1 MSQYFCGTIKSKSWP
16 YEQYYIGNKD
26 EENRRNG
33 DGENHWTGAKS
44 LERYSGQFLRDTMH
58 GLGEYYWRYVDKE
71 GAFFTYEGHF
81 YCNKLHGYGSLSYPD
96 GRVFNGL
103 FYHNIKFGPG
113 VESCV
118 DIRQNVGLWLGDQ
131 LVRLA
136 WIPPTNS
143 LILNL
148 DSTNT
153 GRACVDA
160 QRTLLTTCTK
170 TYNENAAKELLIQ
183 YGLDLKTADKK
194 WPKLYPR
201 NCTDITSPVF
211 CLHLFD
217 NFYYGS
223 NDHNILIEKTRK
235 EKITESAENI
245 EENKTYFSWN
255 NNNIIKHIMQHAFAH
270 DHQRNNFGIEMSN
283 ILTESRKNLKPP
295 AKHEQD
301 CRTLLMASYLG
312 YTEKVVQLINE
323 YNIHPD
329 LTDMEGNNVLM
340 YAVCGDHAE
349 IIHFLVAAGAN
360 IDNYNDCCC
369 TALCISIIRYVCACK
384 NISIRAMTQALIPEA
399 SLLPNPALENVC
411 EWYLEKNISSP
422 QKLNGPAK
430 NPSKIIKPQKKTKST
445 ISLKEQFKKTLTNL
459 SLQDQTLENGDADIE
474 NSEDVFMS
482 ILDEYVANI
491 AELFSR
497 PTSGNNMSYLFA
509 VNDIA
514 NEMLNN
520 EMEEQ
525 KKAADKNAKRGTIVP
540 PKVPKSTNDIPQQ
553 KDTAGSTNF
562 TDRSENESCQRML
575 STIIQLLSDEADPNL
590 IRCPQ
595 PALFMAVAS
604 GSSVLVQHLI
614 NHGANINESYSNVL
628 GYSPLDIVISYQ
640 FSMDNLNVIR
650 LILES
655 GADTTHRLPYKPRDS
670 TEFITPG
677 PTLLHAVLAKV
688 VDGPMEEE
696 IRREII
702 ELLLSYNCSPV
713 EQFNGRSAIDIAM
726 SKGADIFDIFISHS
740 KVDLNAV
747 INQYKQTILIKMFAL
762 SFFKTFDAEER
773 LEILTNLLLRG
784 ADPFRPCQ
792 NETEE
797 FDNFFVYARKFLD
810 GLDGTD
816 VKHSPSG
823 SKHEQKV
830 KKNGKSNVDKGV
842 SKQKAIPT
850 DIDEYK
856 MALQLVMDLARLSH
870 VRWLR
875 AKFVNELIKTI
886 NKYKHRH
893 WNMVLKEITD
903 KTGISLWLTIPDCLE
918 IWTNLSKSI
927 KKDKTVLKY
936 LLCIVIYCCRYIND
950 KTTNFDVKVTAYE
963 KTTIEKE
970 VRNYISKHEMVKDL
984 SRVTN
989 YYTAN
994 KEATDDTIKYN
1005 VCFECC
1011 LPLKGEKVACS
1022 LCKSVYF
1029 CSNECIKSN
1038 VDRDNCHPC
1047 SYDLKKLYFPTSN
1060 SDSNFGSHS

>member
-1 MSQYFCGTIKSKSWP
+1 MSQHFCGTIKCKSWP

-58 GLGEYYWRYVDKE
+58 GLGEYFWRYIDKE

-81 YCNKLHGYGSLSYPD
+81 YCNKLHGYGTLSYPD

-103 FYHNIKFGPG
+103 FYYNLKLGPG
-113 VESCV
+113 IESCL

-136 WIPPTNS
+136 WIPPTYS
-143 LILNL
+143 MILNL
-148 DSTNT
+148 NSTNT

-170 TYNENAAKELLIQ
+170 TCNENTAKELLIQ
-183 YGLDLKTADKK
+183 YGLDSQTADKK

-211 CLHLFD
+211 CLELFD
-217 NFYYGS
+217 SVYYAS
-223 NDHNILIEKTRK
+223 TDHNILIENTKK
-235 EKITESAENI
+235 EKVTESTENI

-255 NNNIIKHIMQHAFAH
+255 NNSIIKHMMQHAFAH
-270 DHQRNNFGIEMSN
+270 DHQRSNFSIKMSS
-283 ILTESRKNLKPP
+283 ILTDSRKNLKPP

-323 YNIHPD
+323 NNIHLD
-329 LTDMEGNNVLM
+329 LTDIQGNNVLM
-340 YAVCGDHAE
+340 YAVCGDHIE
-349 IIHFLVAAGAN
+349 IIHFLVDAGAN

-369 TALCISIIRYVCACK
+369 TALCIAIIRYVCAYQ

-422 QKLNGPAK
+422 QKLNGLAK
-430 NPSKIIKPQKKTKST
+430 NPSKILKPQKKTKSMM
-445 ISLKEQFKKTLTNL
+445 SLKDQFRKTLTNL
-459 SLQDQTLENGDADIE
+459 SVQDTTLDKGDADIE

-482 ILDEYVANI
+482 ILDEYVANV

-497 PTSGNNMSYLFA
+497 PTSGSNISYLFA
-509 VNDIA
+509 VNDIT
-514 NEMLNN
+514 NEMLDN

-525 KKAADKNAKRGTIVP
+525 KKTTDKNAKKGTPVP
-540 PKVPKSTNDIPQQ
+540 AKVPKSTNDIPQQ
-553 KDTAGSTNF
+553 KDTTGSANF
-562 TDRSENESCQRML
+562 TDRSENEICQRML
-575 STIIQLLSDEADPNL
+575 STIVQLLSDGADPNL
-590 IRCPQ
+590 IKCPQ

-614 NHGANINESYSNVL
+614 DHGANINECYSHVF
-628 GYSPLDIVISYQ
+628 GYSPIDIVISYQ

-650 LILES
+650 TLLEN
-655 GADTTHRLPYKPRDS
+655 GADGTHRLPFKPRDS

-677 PTLLHAVLAKV
+677 PTLLHAVLTKA

-702 ELLLSYNCSPV
+702 DLLLTYNCSPI

-726 SKGADIFDIFISHS
+726 SKGADVFDVFISHS
-740 KVDLNAV
+740 KVDLNEV
-747 INQYKQTILIKMFAL
+747 INQSKQTILIKMFAL
-762 SFFKTFDAEER
+762 SFFKTFEAKER

-792 NETEE
+792 NEAEE

-810 GLDGTD
+810 GLDSSD
-816 VKHSPSG
+816 VKHSPSV

-842 SKQKAIPT
+842 SKQKAIHT

-856 MALQLVMDLARLSH
+856 LALHLVMDLARLSH

-893 WNMVLKEITD
+893 WNMILKEITD

-927 KKDKTVLKY
+927 KNDKTVLKY
-936 LLCIVIYCCRYIND
+936 LLCIVFHCCRYIND
-950 KTTNFDVKVTAYE
+950 KTYFDVKVTAHE
-963 KTTIEKE
+963 KATIEKE
-970 VRNYISKHEMVKDL
+970 VRNYIRKHEMVKDL
-984 SRVTN
+984 STVTN
-989 YYTAN
+989 YYTAI
-994 KEATDDTIKYN
+994 KEAKDDTIKYN

-1011 LPLKGEKVACS
+1011 LPLKEEKVVCS

-1029 CSNECIKSN
+1029 CNNECLKSN
-1038 VDRDNCHPC
+1038 VDRDDCHPC
-1047 SYDLKKLYFPTSN
+1047 SYNLKKMYFPNSN